1 MLSQV
6 WSHCILAT
14 RSQCSHVHAFV
25 PCAFARTIHLTRLVR
40 IRLLHTLRNSPPLLA
55 LLLRTHSRLNRMDF
69 KLAPVATANGV
80 DAAKSNPQA
89 QRFQMLDMDGYLNS
103 PNCDKGFRM
112 DASAIVLDMQ
122 QVYTKAR
129 SYALAAIFTCILQ
142 LWLLWRQ
149 LQISANQ
156 VRASSAPSPATPD
169 IDSFLLR
176 MCAALVN
183 TMPSQS
189 DWLCR

>member
-1 MLSQV
+1 
-6 WSHCILAT
+6 
-14 RSQCSHVHAFV
+14 
-25 PCAFARTIHLTRLVR
+25 
-40 IRLLHTLRNSPPLLA
+40 
-55 LLLRTHSRLNRMDF
+55 
-69 KLAPVATANGV
+69 
-80 DAAKSNPQA
+80 
-89 QRFQMLDMDGYLNS
+89 MLDMDGYLNS

-156 VRASSAPSPATPD
+156 VRASSAPSPATAD